1 MGENRRKHIEF
12 VQNNIIRMNQLSFQ
26 IKEMSVAILTALLG
40 VYAALPNDDG
50 SRNNLYI
57 YIAIVPL
64 LIFWLLDAYY
74 LQQERKFRG
83 IYNDIRKG
91 KDTDIEVYDM
101 PLARYNGKEYSF
113 INAAFSKTEIPYLV
127 IIIMLIL
134 GTFYL

>member
-1 MGENRRKHIEF
+1 MIQITLKNNGFLLLHVVNSPIIEST
-12 VQNNIIRMNQLSFQ
+12 L
-26 IKEMSVAILTALLG
+26 
-40 VYAALPNDDG
+40 
-50 SRNNLYI
+50 
-57 YIAIVPL
+57 
-64 LIFWLLDAYY
+64 
-74 LQQERKFRG
+74 
-83 IYNDIRKG
+83 G